1 MVHDFY
7 KFFFDA
13 TEGSGSQRLP
23 LFYLLPFEL
32 LGNDYVSANASIIQL
47 TSDRGILLAK
57 LLVVEDDT
65 ELAAIVVN
73 ALQDAHYVVDLVHNT
88 KDATAYVHSV
98 TYDLLVLDWEL
109 PDGTG
114 LDICM
119 EYRRAKGAGGVL
131 FLTGRSHM
139 EDKITGLESGAD
151 DYLTKPFDM
160 RELLSR
166 VRALLRRPPVV
177 GYKTI
182 VVRDI
187 ELDPVEHSVTMA
199 GAELKLYP
207 KEFSLLQL
215 FMLHP
220 KQVFSADDLLDRVW
234 PTDSEASIET
244 VRQTILRLRQK
255 VERESEAP
263 LIQTVRGFGYRLEP

>member
-1 MVHDFY
+1 M
-7 KFFFDA
+7 
-13 TEGSGSQRLP
+13 
-23 LFYLLPFEL
+23 
-32 LGNDYVSANASIIQL
+32 
-47 TSDRGILLAK
+47 AK
-57 LLVVEDDT
+57 LLVVEDDE
-65 ELAAIVVN
+65 ELAKLVSG
-73 ALQDAHYVVDLVHNT
+73 ALQDSQYVVDVVHNAT
-88 KDATAYVHSV
+88 DAKAYLKSV
-98 TYDLLVLDWEL
+98 TYDLLVLDWQL

-114 LDICM
+114 LDICY
-119 EYRRAKGAGGVL
+119 EYRRMKGAGGVL
-131 FLTGRSHM
+131 FLTGRSEM
-139 EDKITGLESGAD
+139 GDKVSGLDAGAD

-160 RELLSR
+160 RELMSR

-177 GYKTI
+177 QYKTI
-182 VVRDI
+182 VIRDI
-187 ELDPVEHSVTMA
+187 ELDPVEHRVTMA

-234 PTDSEASIET
+234 PTDSDASIET

-255 VERESEAP
+255 VEREEEAP

>member
-1 MVHDFY
+1 MN
-7 KFFFDA
+7 
-13 TEGSGSQRLP
+13 T
-23 LFYLLPFEL
+23 
-32 LGNDYVSANASIIQL
+32 SIIHL

-57 LLVVEDDT
+57 LLVVEDDK

-139 EDKITGLESGAD
+139 DDKITGLESGAD

-187 ELDPVEHSVTMA
+187 ELDPVEHTVTMA

-255 VERESEAP
+255 VEREAEAP

>member
-1 MVHDFY
+1 MVHNFY

-13 TEGSGSQRLP
+13 TEGSGGQRLP
-23 LFYLLPFEL
+23 LFYLLSRGL
-32 LGNDYVSANASIIQL
+32 LGNNHVLVNASIIQL

-182 VVRDI
+182 VVQDI
-187 ELDPVEHSVTMA
+187 ELDPVEHTVTMA

-220 KQVFSADDLLDRVW
+220 KHKYSPPTICSIGSGPLIRKRRLKPLGKQFCDCGRRLSAR
-234 PTDSEASIET
+234 A
-244 VRQTILRLRQK
+244 RLR
-255 VERESEAP
+255 
-263 LIQTVRGFGYRLEP
+263 

>member
-1 MVHDFY
+1 M
-7 KFFFDA
+7 
-13 TEGSGSQRLP
+13 
-23 LFYLLPFEL
+23 
-32 LGNDYVSANASIIQL
+32 SIIQQAG
-47 TSDRGILLAK
+47 DRGLLLAK

-65 ELAAIVVN
+65 ELATLVVSS
-73 ALQDAHYVVDLVHNT
+73 LTDAQYTVDVVHNA
-88 KDATAYVHSV
+88 KDATAYVQSV
-98 TYDLLVLDWEL
+98 TYDLLVLDWQL

-119 EYRRAKGAGGVL
+119 EYRRAKGTGAVL
-131 FLTGRSHM
+131 FLTGRSEM
-139 EDKITGLESGAD
+139 NDKVTGLDAGAD

-166 VRALLRRPPVV
+166 VRALLRRPPVAT
-177 GYKTI
+177 YKTI

-187 ELDPVEHSVTMA
+187 ELDPVEHSVKMA

-234 PTDSEASIET
+234 PTDSDASIET

>member
-1 MVHDFY
+1 MA
-7 KFFFDA
+7 KI
-13 TEGSGSQRLP
+13 
-23 LFYLLPFEL
+23 LLIEDDQQL
-32 LGNDYVSANASIIQL
+32 AASIKEQL
-47 TSDRGILLAK
+47 ENAQH
-57 LLVVEDDT
+57 VVEHVAEGQEGFDR
-65 ELAAIVVN
+65 LK
-73 ALQDAHYVVDLVHNT
+73 LY
-88 KDATAYVHSV
+88 S
-98 TYDLLVLDWEL
+98 YDVAVLDWML
-109 PDGTG
+109 PDIAGIDV
-114 LDICM
+114 LKQFRDI
-119 EYRRAKGAGGVL
+119 GGVTPVL
-131 FLTGRSHM
+131 MLTGKSDVDFRVQGFS
-139 EDKITGLESGAD
+139 SGAD

-187 ELDPVEHSVTMA
+187 ELDPVEHTVTMA